1 MSSNPKH
8 TCNAID
14 GSLGCP
20 ACSAGVPYDWSRDPG
35 RLIAERVAKSMRGEL
50 GVRVQE
56 QVALFAPKYL
66 PTFARVMEEKHE
78 HAFTTVRQA
87 DGQWD
92 LCFKVI
98 DVHGRHIPSSVPIN
112 HLGYT
117 MNGPEGVVRWGLTK
131 IASDVWIVSPSVVIR
146 DVLHAFLVLRDV
158 PNPAPWTLP
167 AAKSDTSDDEG
178 SADASCTHEQVERG
192 KNIPLR
198 HGSYQSRV
206 CKACGA
212 FRAVSHR
219 PPHVPVEGR
228 VGRWRP
234 ASEYEES
241 TKGDENL

>member
-1 MSSNPKH
+1 MSSKPKH

-14 GSLGCP
+14 GSLGCL

-35 RLIAERVAKSMRGEL
+35 RLLADRVAKSMRGEL
-50 GVRVQE
+50 GTRVQE

-66 PTFARVMEEKHE
+66 PTFAKVMEEKHE
-78 HAFTTVRQA
+78 HAFTTVRQT
-87 DGQWD
+87 DGRWD

-117 MNGPEGVVRWGLTK
+117 MNGPEGVIRWGLTK

-146 DVLHAFLVLRDV
+146 DALHAFLVLRDV
-158 PNPAPWTLP
+158 PHPAPWTVSAP
-167 AAKSDTSDDEG
+167 RDASAEASDTS
-178 SADASCTHEQVERG
+178 CRHEHVEHG

-198 HGSYQSRV
+198 HGSYQTRV

-219 PPHVPVEGR
+219 PPHKPVEGR

-234 ASEYEES
+234 SSEYAES
-241 TKGDENL
+241 TKEDENL